1 MNETNITLLP
11 LIVLVLLLTK
21 KQPAPSSQPIG
32 GLHPFYKGLTVYTT
46 APFSMR
52 MIQQNT
58 NLFKYYRFVTRT
70 RSISV
75 PSGRKHAISSASRVT
90 SIVR

>member
-21 KQPAPSSQPIG
+21 KQPAPSSELKRVTYPNMR
-32 GLHPFYKGLTVYTT
+32 GLTIYTT

-52 MIQQNT
+52 MIQQST

-75 PSGRKHAISSASRVT
+75 PSVRKHAISSASRVT

>member
-1 MNETNITLLP
+1 MNEPNITLLP

-21 KQPAPSSQPIG
+21 KQPAPSNELKRVTYPNMR
-32 GLHPFYKGLTVYTT
+32 GLNVYTT

-52 MIQQNT
+52 MI

-75 PSGRKHAISSASRVT
+75 PSVRKHAISSASRVT